1 MNDEEIDLEYLYAFT
16 HEKTEKAILLL
27 QAEDLDNL
35 INILTAYKV
44 PLVPA
49 EEVYNLWLN
58 YKLIF
63 SFFKIKLTN
72 PHQKIFF

>member
-1 MNDEEIDLEYLYAFT
+1 
-16 HEKTEKAILLL
+16 L

-63 SFFKIKLTN
+63 LFLKSN
-72 PHQKIFF
+72 